1 MLLSFITGCTIDWHA
16 DVDYVNAKNIDEL
29 KGCTIIDGH
38 LRILGYS
45 ISGYL
50 FKGVMI
56 LRMFIRWLRQIW
68 MKKRLLYSLTS
79 FDFVLTKCCCFPSL
93 IVCRPNWQAER

>member
-1 MLLSFITGCTIDWHA
+1 MLLFFITGCTIDWHA

-50 FKGVMI
+50 FKGVMV
-56 LRMFIRWLRQIW
+56 LSVFIRWQKFCQTLG
-68 MKKRLLYSLTS
+68 
-79 FDFVLTKCCCFPSL
+79 
-93 IVCRPNWQAER
+93 

>member
-1 MLLSFITGCTIDWHA
+1 MLLSFITGCAIDWHA

-50 FKGVMI
+50 FKRVMV
-56 LRMFIRWLRQIW
+56 LSVFIRWQ
-68 MKKRLLYSLTS
+68 KKFCQTLG
-79 FDFVLTKCCCFPSL
+79 
-93 IVCRPNWQAER
+93 

>member
-16 DVDYVNAKNIDEL
+16 DVDYVNAKNINEL

-50 FKGVMI
+50 FKGVMV
-56 LRMFIRWLRQIW
+56 LSVFIRWQKFCQTLG
-68 MKKRLLYSLTS
+68 
-79 FDFVLTKCCCFPSL
+79 
-93 IVCRPNWQAER
+93 

>member
-50 FKGVMI
+50 FKGVMV
-56 LRMFIRWLRQIW
+56 LSVFIRWQKFCQTLG
-68 MKKRLLYSLTS
+68 
-79 FDFVLTKCCCFPSL
+79 
-93 IVCRPNWQAER
+93 